1 MWYNDRTR
9 CDPVRS
15 VRPAL
20 QELYRQATAW
30 EVNVCIRSRFL
41 PCACGIMI
49 AQGFGREGEN
59 YGKDSGTEKNC

>member
-15 VRPAL
+15 ARPAL
-20 QELYRQATAW
+20 QELYWQDTAW

-49 AQGFGREGEN
+49 ARGAIRTDNSVRPASQ
-59 YGKDSGTEKNC
+59 